1 MQCHVTRRD
10 FEFEAPFKYYTA
22 RMDIAGALT
31 FLVLAVSHRCSEHL
45 LYGEKNNKL
54 TVTLLELRSVVLY
67 NDAAWST
74 RENIAT

>member
-1 MQCHVTRRD
+1 MQCHVMRRD
-10 FEFEAPFKYYTA
+10 FEFEAPLEYYGPEGYRRST
-22 RMDIAGALT
+22 DL
-31 FLVLAVSHRCSEHL
+31 LVLAVSHRCRI

-54 TVTLLELRSVVLY
+54 TVTLLKKRSVVLY